1 MDLDKVKKR
10 LIQEESMQL
19 FPYKCSANKL
29 TLGVGRNIED
39 RGISD
44 VTAMQMLEEDIDLCV
59 EELARN
65 VTWWEEAPDGI
76 QEVLIDLCFNMG
88 ISRLMLF
95 TKTLGYMGSGEMK
108 KAADEL
114 LNSRYAT
121 MVPNR
126 AKRNADIIRSYAS

>member
-1 MDLDKVKKR
+1 MNREAVRKR
-10 LIQEESMQL
+10 LIEEEGLRL
-19 FPYKCSANKL
+19 FPYTCTANKI

-44 VTAMQMLEEDIDLCV
+44 ITAMQMLDEDIDLCV
-59 EELARN
+59 HELEKN
-65 VTWWEEAPDGI
+65 ISWWDEAPAGI

-95 TKTLGYMGSGEMK
+95 SKTLQHLSHGEMD

-126 AKRNADIIRSYAS
+126 ANRNADIIRSYAG